1 MSSSWVWWEKQR
13 KKFSRSWKQCIV
25 HDNSGHRSKQ
35 QNLKVRS
42 PLARQNFCAKMT
54 LLEFLAGDTA
64 TKNVRKSSKYLSLL
78 CQYAEQYSEESVAG
92 VSTEPKDKS

>member
-1 MSSSWVWWEKQR
+1 
-13 KKFSRSWKQCIV
+13 
-25 HDNSGHRSKQ
+25 
-35 QNLKVRS
+35 
-42 PLARQNFCAKMT
+42 MT

-64 TKNVRKSSKYLSLL
+64 TKIVRKSSKYLSLL